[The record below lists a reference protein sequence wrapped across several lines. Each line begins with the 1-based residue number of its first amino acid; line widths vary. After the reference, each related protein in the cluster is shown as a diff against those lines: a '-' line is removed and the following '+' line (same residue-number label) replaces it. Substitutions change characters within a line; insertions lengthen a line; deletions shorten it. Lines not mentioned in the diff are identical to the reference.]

1 MKRTQGRQFRP
12 VMRNVNME
20 KRIANLL
27 NSCKESN
34 ILEKESIQIKDLISD
49 YFANE
54 DVADGFSSESD
65 TDSESRDRTTKKTK
79 QTTADDN

>member
-1 MKRTQGRQFRP
+1 
-12 VMRNVNME
+12 MRNVNME

-54 DVADGFSSESD
+54 DVADGFSLKVTRTANRVIEQRKRRSRRQLTI
-65 TDSESRDRTTKKTK
+65 TDCTLK
-79 QTTADDN
+79 